1 VAEWKAR
8 GVNRLGKTHTVVPP
22 NSGALGPGRLVLVVG
37 PSGAG
42 KDTLLKGARAACA
55 YDPAVVFPRR
65 VVTRPKSDT
74 EDHDSIDAA
83 GFARAASEGVYALWW
98 EAHGHSYG
106 VPSTIDH
113 DIRAGRTVV
122 CNVSRT
128 IIEPARRRYA
138 SVTVVE
144 ITAPDQVLQ
153 SRLASRQRASDGDIA
168 RRLERSAQME
178 QLFSPDIV
186 IRNVG
191 RPDGG
196 VRRLIRAIRTSTRIA
211 RRRRE
216 VAKIPAEA

>member
-1 VAEWKAR
+1 M
-8 GVNRLGKTHTVVPP
+8 NRLGKTHTFFQANP
-22 NSGALGPGRLVLVVG
+22 GALGPGRLVLVVG

-55 YDPAVVFPRR
+55 YDPAVVFSRR
-65 VVTRPKSDT
+65 VVTRPKSDA
-74 EDHDSIDAA
+74 EDHDSMDAA
-83 GFARAASEGVYALWW
+83 AFAHAASEGAFALWW
-98 EAHGHSYG
+98 QAHGNGYG
-106 VPSTIDH
+106 IPSTIDQ

-128 IIEPARRRYA
+128 VVDAARQRYGF
-138 SVTVVE
+138 VTVVE
-144 ITAPDQVLQ
+144 ITAPAQVLL
-153 SRLASRQRASDGDIA
+153 SRLASRQRTSDGDVA
-168 RRLERSAQME
+168 QRLERSAQVE

-196 VRRLIRAIRTSTRIA
+196 IRRLIRAIRTRARIG

-216 VAKIPAEA
+216 TPKIPAEA

>member
-1 VAEWKAR
+1 M
-8 GVNRLGKTHTVVPP
+8 NRLSKTNTLVPSHP
-22 NSGALGPGRLVLVVG
+22 GALGPGRLVLVVG

-65 VVTRPKSDT
+65 VVTRPKSET

-83 GFARAASEGVYALWW
+83 AFARAAGEGAYALWW
-98 EAHGHSYG
+98 QAHGHSYG
-106 VPSTIDH
+106 IPAAIDQ

-128 IIEPARRRYA
+128 VVDSARRRYGF
-138 SVTVVE
+138 VTVVE
-144 ITAPDQVLQ
+144 ITAPEPVLQ
-153 SRLASRQRASDGDIA
+153 SRLTSRQRSGDGDIA
-168 RRLERSAQME
+168 QRLDRSAQVE
-178 QLFSPDIV
+178 RLFSPDII

-196 VRRLIRAIRTSTRIA
+196 IRRLIRAIRTSTRIT

-216 VAKIPAEA
+216 AAKIPAEA

>member
-1 VAEWKAR
+1 MTEI
-8 GVNRLGKTHTVVPP
+8 LTT
-22 NSGALGPGRLVLVVG
+22 GAADHAAAIGPGRLVLVVG

-55 YDPAVVFPRR
+55 FDPAVVFPRR
-65 VVTRPKSDT
+65 VVTRPQSST

-83 GFARAASEGVYALWW
+83 AFERAANEGVYALWW
-98 EAHGHSYG
+98 QAHGNSYG
-106 VPSTIDH
+106 IPATIDQ

-128 IIEPARRRYA
+128 VVEKARRRYGF
-138 SVTVVE
+138 VTVVE
-144 ITAPDQVLQ
+144 ITAPEPVLH
-153 SRLASRQRASDGDIA
+153 SRLSSRQRSSDGDIA
-168 RRLERSAQME
+168 QRLERSTQVA

-191 RPDGG
+191 RPEGG
-196 VRRLIRAIRTSTRIA
+196 IRRLIRAIRTSTRIA

-216 VAKIPAEA
+216 TLKLPAEA

>member
-1 VAEWKAR
+1 
-8 GVNRLGKTHTVVPP
+8 VPSHP
-22 NSGALGPGRLVLVVG
+22 GALGPGRLVLVVG

-55 YDPAVVFPRR
+55 FDPAVVFPRR
-65 VVTRPKSDT
+65 VVTRPKSST

-83 GFARAASEGVYALWW
+83 AFERAASDGAYALWW
-98 EAHGHSYG
+98 RAHGNSYG
-106 VPSTIDH
+106 IPAAIGQ

-128 IIEPARRRYA
+128 VIESARQHYGF
-138 SVTVVE
+138 VTVVE
-144 ITAPDQVLQ
+144 ITAPEPVLQ
-153 SRLASRQRASDGDIA
+153 SRLGSRQRSGDGDITQ
-168 RRLERSAQME
+168 RLERSAQVA
-178 QLFSPDIV
+178 QLFTPDII

-196 VRRLIRAIRTSTRIA
+196 IRRLIRAIRTSTRIA

-216 VAKIPAEA
+216 ALKLPVEA